1 MKFMGTD
8 YTIYTEIYI
17 KDKWYGADSYIL
29 TPEGNYKLSPLLC
42 GRSYVGE
49 FLDNLGSSRTIKFS
63 DLAETTQ
70 KYMYEITFEEYRD
83 QLPSETFEVYD
94 YYTEIKSKFV
104 REYQYEYYVPRY
116 SVVAFETG
124 EIEEIGN
131 WLTRDSYDEL
141 PTEEQKE
148 YVFFKWNEPY
158 GWYKTLA
165 DVITRVEMRIE
176 DFRKEISFSDGMWEY
191 LQQINLVRLIV
202 AAN

>member
-1 MKFMGTD
+1 MGTD

-49 FLDNLGSSRTIKFS
+49 FLDNLGNSRTIKFS
-63 DLAETTQ
+63 ELAETTQ
-70 KYMYEITFEEYRD
+70 KYMYEITFEEYRE
-83 QLPSETFEVYD
+83 QLSSETFEVYD

-116 SVVAFETG
+116 NVVAFETG
-124 EIEEIGN
+124 EIEEIGD
-131 WLTRDSYDEL
+131 WLTRNSYDEL
-141 PTEEQKE
+141 PPEEQKE

-158 GWYKTLA
+158 GWYKTLS
-165 DVITRVEMRIE
+165 DVITRVEMRIK
-176 DFRKEISFSDGMWEY
+176 DFREEISFSDGMWEY
-191 LQQINLVRLIV
+191 LQQINPVRLIV
-202 AAN
+202 AVN